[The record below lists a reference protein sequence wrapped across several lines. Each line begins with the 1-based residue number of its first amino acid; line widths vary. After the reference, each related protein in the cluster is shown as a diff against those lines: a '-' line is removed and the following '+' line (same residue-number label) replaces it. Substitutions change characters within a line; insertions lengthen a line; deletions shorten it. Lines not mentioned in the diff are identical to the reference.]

1 MKITRNCLNFN
12 RWSAILVFISVVIPY
27 LKKAKLKVAKAKK
40 VIAPVIAPVEQ
51 QEEEEETETVQ
62 KPVRKPKGKGKG
74 KKAGD
79 DE

>member
-51 QEEEEETETVQ
+51 QEEEETETVQ